1 MGAARLCPHCG
12 AKLYGFDK
20 DCPVCHART
29 GQRLPFYV
37 YLIGAALVLVLFLAF
52 ADFPALAQFF
62 VNLTQLFH
70 R

>member
-1 MGAARLCPHCG
+1 MAAEQLCPHCG
-12 AKLYGFDK
+12 AKLRGFDT

-29 GQRLPFYV
+29 GQRVPFYV
-37 YLIGAALVLVLFLAF
+37 YLVGAALVFLLFLAF

-62 VNLTQLFH
+62 MNLIRLVH